1 MTFDLSCFFFF
12 FFCKRYGG
20 FTTTGWARTDH
31 WRFDASEESLDLS
44 GLIIRVLAVN
54 GCIWIG
60 VSELNSSSLF
70 F

>member
-1 MTFDLSCFFFF
+1 MTFDLFCFVFVL
-12 FFCKRYGG
+12 CKRYGG
-20 FTTTGWARTDH
+20 LTTTGWARTGH
-31 WRFDASEESLDLS
+31 WRFDASEEFLDLS
-44 GLIIRVLAVN
+44 GLIIWILAVN